1 MKLAPFYF
9 YMCNLFTHL
18 ILSIPFWFIL
28 PKVNYILLF
37 TFLVISLFA
46 STKDG
51 EQLFNSDDTSVDGF
65 D

>member
-1 MKLAPFYF
+1 M
-9 YMCNLFTHL
+9 
-18 ILSIPFWFIL
+18 LSIPFWFIS

-51 EQLFNSDDTSVDGF
+51 EQFFNSDDASIDGF
-65 D
+65 E